1 MLCRPRLRW
10 SRWSWAVGCIAVGC
24 GTTTEPAPKATH
36 PSSPSA
42 TPHPIAAPLPPSSNS
57 VVTAPA
63 QTQSQEASPP
73 LPTWDPALANLNPDD
88 DGVVGPPDAIADW
101 EVRLEAAGV
110 TYRAAK
116 LPMTRRGGFVC
127 GAPQV
132 VEYLDGPEHIRFR
145 PRPLVTCQLALALAH
160 FEHVLKRTAAEL
172 LGAQV
177 TSVTQGGTYN
187 CRSMARFKLVSEH
200 SYANAI
206 DLYAFGLSDATT
218 VSVLKHFG
226 DPKREATTTEGRFLR
241 ALAQHS
247 FDEQVFSVVVTRYF
261 DEIHRDHIHVDM
273 AHYRTDGSR

>member
-1 MLCRPRLRW
+1 MLRCPRLRW
-10 SRWSWAVGCIAVGC
+10 SYWSWTVGWLAVGC
-24 GTTTEPAPKATH
+24 GITTEPAPKATH

-42 TPHPIAAPLPPSSNS
+42 APHPIAAPLPQSANS
-57 VVTAPA
+57 VVTAPT
-63 QTQSQEASPP
+63 QTKSQAESPA
-73 LPTWDPALANLNPDD
+73 LLTWDPALANLNPDD
-88 DGVVGPPDAIADW
+88 DAAVGPPDAIVDCEA
-101 EVRLEAAGV
+101 RLQAAGV

-116 LPMTRRGGFVC
+116 LPLTKRGGFVC

-160 FEHVLKRTAAEL
+160 FEHVLNRTAEEL
-172 LGAQV
+172 LGAKV
-177 TSVTQGGTYN
+177 TAVTQGGTYN

-206 DLYAFGLSDATT
+206 DLYAFGLSDAKT

-226 DPKREATTTEGRFLR
+226 STKVEAATTEGRFLR
-241 ALAQHS
+241 TLAQRS